1 MAPKE
6 NNTNDPEFDTNH
18 SPENQPSKRRK
29 TAISSTSGPL
39 AFTSP
44 TQSKTRFSK
53 TDVRNSTT
61 SNSEST
67 TSTYRDLYLETVNRT
82 RLDFDFEKVCSVSLS
97 DQNVYACLVCGKYY
111 QGRGRSTHAY
121 FHSVHQD
128 HHVFIHLTTLQVYV
142 LPEGYQV
149 THASLNDIKQ
159 VIRPVF
165 TPQKVRQL
173 DTCGTPSVDLAN
185 CKYLPGFV
193 GLNNIKANDYINVVV
208 QALAHV
214 PPLRNYCLLNEYV
227 SASGS
232 PLVMHFTLLVRKLWN
247 DRAFKSQ
254 VSPHEF
260 IQEVVKASQGKF
272 NIDTQGDALEFLSW
286 CLNALHKGMGGNRK
300 STSSIIYRT
309 FQGTVE
315 VVTEPVVRP
324 GEPLPS
330 MDKPTNNDTDPHMKK
345 FTRSPFLFLSLD
357 LPPAPLFQ
365 DDIEQNIIPQI
376 PLEELLA
383 KFNGQHPISAPT
395 HEHHTK
401 RYHLQTL
408 PPYLVLAFKRFV
420 RSQFSVEKN
429 PTLVTF
435 PITHLPIPKI
445 TNMTGHTL
453 GDHYNLLAN
462 ISHQGNP
469 ESSQGHYNVDVRHP
483 PASHWYQFQDLL
495 VEKVDPQRLLLTES
509 YIQIWERCPAS

>member
-1 MAPKE
+1 MAPKQSSTHDSE
-6 NNTNDPEFDTNH
+6 ADTGH
-18 SPENQPSKRRK
+18 SPEHQPLKRRK
-29 TAISSTSGPL
+29 TDLPVTSSPLASASSTQ
-39 AFTSP
+39 AAA
-44 TQSKTRFSK
+44 QISKTNM
-53 TDVRNSTT
+53 VNSTP
-61 SNSEST
+61 SSSEST
-67 TSTYRDLYLETVNRT
+67 TPIYRDLYLETVDRS

-111 QGRGRSTHAY
+111 QGRGRNTHAY

-165 TPQKVRQL
+165 NPQKVRQL
-173 DTCGTPSVDLAN
+173 DTADTPSVDLAN
-185 CKYLPGFV
+185 HKYLPGFV

-208 QALAHV
+208 HALAHV
-214 PPLRNYCLLNEYV
+214 TPLRNYCLLNENV
-227 SASGS
+227 SATGS
-232 PLVMHFTLLVRKLWN
+232 PLVQQFALLLRKLWN

-260 IQEVVKASQGKF
+260 IQEVVKASRGKF
-272 NIDTQGDALEFLSW
+272 NVDTQGDALEFLSW
-286 CLNALHKGMGGNRK
+286 CLNALHKDMGGNRK
-300 STSSIIYRT
+300 PTSSIIYST

-315 VVTEPVVRP
+315 VATEPVTQP
-324 GEPLPS
+324 GEPLPFT
-330 MDKPTNNDTDPHMKK
+330 DNDTDPHSKVRI
-345 FTRSPFLFLSLD
+345 TRSPFLFLTLD

-365 DDIEQNIIPQI
+365 DDVEQNIIPQI
-376 PLEELLA
+376 SLEELLT
-383 KFNGQHPISAPT
+383 KFNGHHSITVPAR
-395 HEHHTK
+395 EHHTK
-401 RYHLQTL
+401 RYHVQSL
-408 PPYLVLAFKRFV
+408 PPYLILAFKRFA

-435 PITHLPIPKI
+435 PITHLAVPKI
-445 TNMTGHTL
+445 TNVPGDTL
-453 GDHYNLLAN
+453 GDYYNLVAN

-469 ESSQGHYNVDVRHP
+469 EASKGHYNVDVRHP
-483 PASHWYQFQDLL
+483 PTGHWYQFQDLL